1 MATRAALR
9 SEELCL
15 PSQGNIEGTP
25 ARARASTAVNDG
37 FAGGELALFAVDGD
51 RRGPVDDE
59 DQHVALVVDVLG
71 RPGAVGPRQQRRVQV
86 LRCLPSDGA
95 AASALRLGGGVELGR
110 GEPFDQREQLPLL
123 EADVGLEPLAELA
136 HDRPDVGAA
145 LERADECVELLV
157 VEQGLDEQRSPPAT
171 RRRVGR
177 AGGSSRISAVVG
189 EGELD
194 RLIERQ

>member
-1 MATRAALR
+1 MTASPAVSSLCSPSMAIVAVPSTTKISTSR
-9 SEELCL
+9 SSLTCSGGPA
-15 PSQGNIEGTP
+15 PS
-25 ARARASTAVNDG
+25 
-37 FAGGELALFAVDGD
+37 
-51 RRGPVDDE
+51 
-59 DQHVALVVDVLG
+59 
-71 RPGAVGPRQQRRVQV
+71 GPRQQRRVQV
-86 LRCLPSDGA
+86 LRCLPPDGA